1 MMIEPHTLLMFSA
14 AVTMLL
20 LSPGPTMAFVVAHGA
35 SYGLRGGVVA
45 ALGIGCA
52 DLLLT
57 ALTATGVTAIAAAW
71 PPAFDVLRYAGV
83 LYLLYLACQALRS
96 PGSAGAAPA
105 TEATLAA
112 LFLHA
117 MLNSLLNPKALL
129 FFMVFLPQFADP
141 LRGPVAPQLVLLGCV
156 LAAIGTLFHALLGGA
171 SGAVRGLL
179 ARHRGAGRLQPYAL
193 AAVLLALALRLL
205 LMQRPA

>member
-1 MMIEPHTLLMFSA
+1 MIELHTLLMFSA
-14 AVTMLL
+14 AVTLLL
-20 LSPGPTMAFVVAHGA
+20 LSPGPNMAFVLAHGA

-57 ALTATGVTAIAAAW
+57 ALTAGGITAIAAAW

-83 LYLLYLACQALRS
+83 LYLLHLAWKALR
-96 PGSAGAAPA
+96 ARGAAGGAAA
-105 TEATLAA
+105 TQATLAA
-112 LFLHA
+112 LFLRA

-141 LRGPVAPQLVLLGCV
+141 LRGPVAPQLVALGCV
-156 LAAIGTLFHALLGGA
+156 LTAISTLFHALLGGA
-171 SGAVRGLL
+171 GGAARALL
-179 ARHRGAGRLQPYAL
+179 ARHPGAGRLQPYAL
-193 AAVLLALALRLL
+193 AAVLLLLALRLV